1 MLVHFLLPLRWRFC
15 TPAHCDL
22 WCWRRPTARVDFYPQ
37 LPCPDPVDVK
47 ITSVAPFCA
56 LSAVVPGTGKNTIN
70 IYYLSILPIS
80 SFHSLPHPLWI
91 DFWPHCFIKA
101 GLTVIRLRSA
111 VELIVV
117 CQSQFP
123 CFQVVTVKMQ
133 PLREAGQWV
142 HGTSLYYTMKW

>member
-70 IYYLSILPIS
+70 IYYLSCPFPLSTPCPTHFELTFDPIVLS
-80 SFHSLPHPLWI
+80 
-91 DFWPHCFIKA
+91 K
-101 GLTVIRLRSA
+101 
-111 VELIVV
+111 
-117 CQSQFP
+117 
-123 CFQVVTVKMQ
+123 QV
-133 PLREAGQWV
+133 L
-142 HGTSLYYTMKW
+142 L